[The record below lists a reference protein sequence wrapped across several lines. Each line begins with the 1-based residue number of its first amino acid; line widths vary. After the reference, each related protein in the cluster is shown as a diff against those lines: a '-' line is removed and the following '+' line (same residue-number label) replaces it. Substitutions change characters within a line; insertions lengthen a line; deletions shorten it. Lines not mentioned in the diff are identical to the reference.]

1 MKKHLLL
8 FSFFPLFIFA
18 QKVSEEKLNFPDIL
32 ADVMISSQ
40 SSLRL
45 SPEPYRPLDS
55 MYVYDQLA
63 EFVMQKVTYEYDA
76 SGYRIIRQI
85 ERDFSFGVELYQTH
99 TSFVYGTYDWI
110 ERIDSIF
117 EGGRYTSAM
126 KYTRT
131 YDEKNRLIDYRI
143 YKKDYDGPWYPIRIY
158 SADTF
163 NEEGE
168 IIVYMDT
175 MVLENK
181 SNIIHR
187 WEVVESRPSSTSE
200 VLDSYVKVED
210 DKWQLEFRYVKE
222 NIADPALWPV
232 IRKRIMLQKDDDW
245 TIVNERISYYSDHL
259 TKMTESNMNGELIKS
274 LTYEYFHNEGWA
286 SHTDVI
292 EADNIPEIF
301 VNNNSHTL
309 RIDLKDQNKGD
320 LRVVATSGRV
330 IISQVINQSL
340 DFISLSHVQ
349 PGYYIISVQTLKGR
363 ISQAAIIR

>member
-32 ADVMISSQ
+32 SGVMNSSQ

-55 MYVYDQLA
+55 MHVYDQLA

-76 SGYRIIRQI
+76 SGYRVMRQI
-85 ERDFSFGVELYQTH
+85 ERDFSFGVELYQTR

-110 ERIDSIF
+110 EKIDSIF

-126 KYTRT
+126 KYTRA
-131 YDEKNRLIDYRI
+131 YNEKNHLIDYRI

-187 WEVVESRPSSTSE
+187 WEVVEGKLSSTNE
-200 VLDSYVKVED
+200 VIDSYVKVAD
-210 DKWQLEFRYVKE
+210 DKWLLEFRYVTE

-232 IRKRIMLQKDDDW
+232 IRRRTMLRKDDDW
-245 TIVNERISYYSDHL
+245 TIVNERISYYSDNL
-259 TKMTESNMNGELIKS
+259 TKMTESNMTGELIKS
-274 LTYEYFHNEGWA
+274 LTFEYFHNENWA
-286 SHTDVI
+286 SHNDVI
-292 EADNIPEIF
+292 EADNAPDIF
-301 VNNNSHTL
+301 VDNNSHTL
-309 RIDLKDQNKGD
+309 KIDLKDQNKGG
-320 LRVVATSGRV
+320 LRVVTASGRV
-330 IISQVINQSL
+330 VISQEINQSL

-349 PGYYIISVQTLKGR
+349 SGYYIISVQTPKGR
-363 ISQAAIIR
+363 ISQAVIIR